1 MKWRH
6 VPALS
11 AALLVFKR
19 SASHPQGIPVVAQ
32 RARIVP
38 SATTSP
44 ACILC
49 LGQIDLSIWIV
60 INPHTTSATRFRTLC
75 NVTRKLVRWR
85 LGFHEQRP
93 YYIGISSGC
102 RQSPVRTLTYRRMR
116 LHAGGALVV
125 WPWMLF
131 LNSRGYKSC
140 CEKPAFRR
148 AVLLHALRVK
158 EFYFLLLLCTSVQ
171 FQTQRRGDWDKA
183 VRVVTLA
190 SSTQWKMNSVI
201 PFEFQVF
208 PEYGDTSC
216 CWAAPA
222 SRPVDVRQDL
232 FWLGVIGRLHKG
244 ASE

>member
-131 LNSRGYKSC
+131 LNSRGYNSC
-140 CEKPAFRR
+140 VCM
-148 AVLLHALRVK
+148 L
-158 EFYFLLLLCTSVQ
+158 
-171 FQTQRRGDWDKA
+171 
-183 VRVVTLA
+183 VVPLWCDLGCYSWTVV
-190 SSTQWKMNSVI
+190 VI
-201 PFEFQVF
+201 KV
-208 PEYGDTSC
+208 
-216 CWAAPA
+216 AAKNP
-222 SRPVDVRQDL
+222 L
-232 FWLGVIGRLHKG
+232 LGVLYYYTR
-244 ASE
+244 SV

>member
-1 MKWRH
+1 MGLI
-6 VPALS
+6 PCC
-11 AALLVFKR
+11 LLQGEVTACSCAQR
-19 SASHPQGIPVVAQ
+19 CSPRLHTPSASHPQGNPVVAQ

-125 WPWMLF
+125 
-131 LNSRGYKSC
+131 
-140 CEKPAFRR
+140 
-148 AVLLHALRVK
+148 
-158 EFYFLLLLCTSVQ
+158 
-171 FQTQRRGDWDKA
+171 
-183 VRVVTLA
+183 
-190 SSTQWKMNSVI
+190 
-201 PFEFQVF
+201 
-208 PEYGDTSC
+208 
-216 CWAAPA
+216 
-222 SRPVDVRQDL
+222 
-232 FWLGVIGRLHKG
+232 
-244 ASE
+244 